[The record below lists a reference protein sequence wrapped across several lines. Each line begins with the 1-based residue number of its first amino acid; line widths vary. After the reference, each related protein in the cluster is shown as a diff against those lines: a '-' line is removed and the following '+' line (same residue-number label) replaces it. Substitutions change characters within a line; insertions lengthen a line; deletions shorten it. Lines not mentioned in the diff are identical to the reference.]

1 MKTKLFLSFIHLI
14 RTGHRPVVNR
24 IIIIFTLS
32 SALCALRPT
41 VAQVPQGFN
50 YQAIARD
57 GTGNPIINTILPVR
71 ITIQS
76 DSLGGT
82 TFWIEEHTSVTTNGF
97 GLFNLIPGKGVKQ
110 TGSAVTSFNA
120 IDWTVTPKF
129 IKTEINYSGWKT
141 MGSSR
146 LWAVPYS
153 MVAGDLS
160 GAVKKLAVTGETSDM
175 EEALFEVKNKNGQT
189 VFAVY
194 NEGVRVYVNDGIA
207 KGVKGGF
214 AIGGFG
220 TAKTPSQDYFV
231 VKPDTIR
238 MYIDD
243 TPGKTVKGGF
253 AIGGFSTAKA
263 PAREYLRV
271 TSDSTRI
278 YVDKN
283 AKGVKGGFAIGGFGT
298 GKAPGQ
304 EYLRVTSD
312 STRIYVDDNAKGV
325 KGGFAIGGFG
335 TAKALG
341 QEYLRVTS
349 DSVKVSKSLLIP
361 RLTTSERDNLPFTPG
376 DALIIF
382 NTTEG
387 CMQIYKNNVWSNIWC
402 FNCAPDFI
410 IQPVNNTI
418 CSGNNVTFF
427 VSATGTSLSYQWQQS
442 SDNGNTWNSL
452 SNGGSNPAI
461 AGAKGY
467 TLTISNIPL
476 GYHNYK
482 YRCVV
487 AGSCLPNVTSNAV
500 TLNVGSTPPIIT
512 LQPANQQLSAG
523 CTANFTVASPGY
535 SVSYRWQQSSD
546 GGSTWG
552 NISDGGTGPVF
563 SGATASTLSL
573 SNVPKT
579 CINYK
584 YRCIVSNF
592 CGADAT
598 STAATL
604 TPNTPPEI
612 TVQPVNKLV
621 YVGQNIT
628 FNISASGSDLNYQ
641 WQESING
648 GGTWSNVTNGGSN
661 PAYAGANTTSLA
673 LSNVPLGY
681 NNYKYRCVVNLDC
694 RPDAISNTATLSV
707 PTAVPITDIDGNTYN
722 TVGIGSQL
730 WMAEN
735 LKTAKYN
742 DGTVIPNITAA
753 ATWSAANT
761 GAYCDYNN
769 TPANSTTYGRLYN
782 WYAVDNNVSTK
793 VASNGGKNVCPTS
806 WHVPSDVEW
815 TTMTTYLGGQG
826 AGSKL
831 KETGTIHWLSSTGAT
846 NETGFTALPGGNR
859 DNNDGT
865 YNTIGDTG
873 FWWSSTES
881 STIYA
886 LFRTMGCSD
895 ANVGRGDYYKQCGF
909 SVRCLKD

>member
-1 MKTKLFLSFIHLI
+1 MNTKLLLTSLLSFVFYL
-14 RTGHRPVVNR
+14 
-24 IIIIFTLS
+24 LS
-32 SALCALRPT
+32 S
-41 VAQVPQGFN
+41 QVPQGFN

-82 TFWIEEHTSVTTNGF
+82 TFWIEEHAFVTTNGF
-97 GLFNLIPGKGVKQ
+97 GLFNLILGKGVKQ
-110 TGSAVTSFNA
+110 TGSAVTAFNA

-146 LWAVPYS
+146 LWTVPYS

-160 GAVKKLAVTGETSDM
+160 GAVKKLAITGETSDM

-220 TAKTPSQDYFV
+220 TE
-231 VKPDTIR
+231 
-238 MYIDD
+238 
-243 TPGKTVKGGF
+243 
-253 AIGGFSTAKA
+253 KA
-263 PAREYLRV
+263 PGQEYLRV

-312 STRIYVDDNAKGV
+312 STRIYVDENAKGV

-335 TAKALG
+335 TAKAPG

-382 NTTEG
+382 NTSEG

-402 FNCAPDFI
+402 FNCAPDFL
-410 IQPVNNTI
+410 IQPVDKTI
-418 CSGNNVTFF
+418 CSGENAVFF
-427 VSATGTSLSYQWQQS
+427 ISATGTNLNYQWQES
-442 SDNGNTWNSL
+442 IDNGNTWNNI
-452 SNGGSNPAI
+452 SNGGSNPAYS
-461 AGAKGY
+461 GAKGY
-467 TLTISNIPL
+467 TLVLSSVPV
-476 GYHNYK
+476 GHHNFK
-482 YRCVV
+482 YRCIV

-512 LQPANQQLSAG
+512 SQPADQQLSTG
-523 CTANFTVASPGY
+523 CAVSFSIVSPGY
-535 SVSYRWQQSSD
+535 DVSYKWQQSSD
-546 GGSTWG
+546 GGNTWG
-552 NISDGGTGPVF
+552 NISDGGTGPVY
-563 SGATASTLSL
+563 SGATADTLSL

-579 CINYK
+579 CFNYK
-584 YRCIVSNF
+584 YRCKVSNL

-598 STAATL
+598 SNAATL
-604 TPNTPPEI
+604 TQNAPPEI
-612 TVQPVNKLV
+612 TVQPVDKLV
-621 YVGQNIT
+621 YVGQNTTFEIT
-628 FNISASGSDLNYQ
+628 TSGSGFNYQ
-641 WQESING
+641 WQESSNG
-648 GGTWSNVTNGGSN
+648 GGTWANVTNGGSN
-661 PAYAGANTTSLA
+661 PAYTGANTVSLS
-673 LSNVPLGY
+673 LSSVPLAY
-681 NNYKYRCVVNLDC
+681 NNYRYRCALSHYC
-694 RPDAISNTATLSV
+694 RPDAISDVATLS
-707 PTAVPITDIDGNTYN
+707 TAIPSPVTDIDGNTYN

-735 LKTAKYN
+735 LKTTKYN
-742 DGTVIPNITAA
+742 DGTAIPNITVDATWDA
-753 ATWSAANT
+753 ATT
-761 GAYCDYNN
+761 GAYCDYSN

-782 WYAVDNNVSTK
+782 WYAADNNAATK
-793 VASNGGKNVCPTS
+793 VASNGGKNVCPVG
-806 WHVPSDVEW
+806 WHVPSDAEW
-815 TTMTTYLGGQG
+815 TTLTTYLGGESV
-826 AGSKL
+826 AGGKL
-831 KETGTIHWLSSTGAT
+831 KETGTTHWTATDASAT
-846 NETGFTALPGGNR
+846 NETGFTALPGGSR
-859 DNNDGT
+859 RAS
-865 YNTIGDTG
+865 G
-873 FWWSSTES
+873 FYFEFGKYGYWWSSTEYSATGAWFRSISYFSTNVSRS
-881 STIYA
+881 S
-886 LFRTMGCSD
+886 FS
-895 ANVGRGDYYKQCGF
+895 YKQFGF
-909 SVRCLKD
+909 SVRCLRD